1 MDIITIESIAFNRI
15 MEQLSTLA
23 GAVERLQREMQTKEE
38 DELWVDNYDACTFLR
53 ISQRTLQ
60 RLRSSGK
67 ITYSTIEG
75 RQYYYQI
82 REIKKMLQ
90 LHLIKSDEDALQDLI
105 NNTQLYAEQRKRTK
119 PNQQRN

>member
-1 MDIITIESIAFNRI
+1 
-15 MEQLSTLA
+15 MEHLATLA
-23 GAVERLQREMQTKEE
+23 GAVEQLQAEMRTREE
-38 DELWVDNYDACTFLR
+38 DEVWVDNYDVCTFLR

-67 ITYSTIEG
+67 ISYSTIEG

-82 REIKKMLQ
+82 KEVKKMLRH
-90 LHLIKSDEDALQDLI
+90 HLIKSDEAALQDLI

-119 PNQQRN
+119 QDQQRD